1 MDTTKIIATY
11 DEAAEEYARNRQGH
25 EPKEELAKFFKL
37 LKPGARIL
45 DVGCAAGRDTRYIKD
60 HDFEVVG
67 VDLSQKLL
75 DIGKKTHPDIEFVLA
90 DMRELPFEDA
100 SFDGVWANAVMHHL
114 DEAEMPAALAEF
126 ARLVPSGGVVCVRT
140 KMGEGRLK
148 TRDIIVEGGER
159 EFSLLSK
166 EKLDQLL
173 TAQGLT
179 KISLNVSESK
189 SREGLLWLTAF
200 YKKDGKPDKS

>member
-1 MDTTKIIATY
+1 MDTTKIIAAY
-11 DEAAEEYARNRQGH
+11 DGAAEEYARNRQGH
-25 EPKEELAKFFKL
+25 EPKEELFKFFNL
-37 LKPGARIL
+37 LKPGAKIL

-60 HDFEVVG
+60 HGFQVVG

-75 DIGKKTHPDIEFVLA
+75 DIGKKANPDIEFRLA
-90 DMRELPFEDA
+90 DMRKLPFGDA
-100 SFDGVWANAVMHHL
+100 SFDGVWANAVVHHL

-126 ARLVPSGGVVCVRT
+126 TRLVPPGGVVCVRT

-148 TRDIIVEGGER
+148 TRDVIVEGGER
-159 EFSLLSK
+159 EFSLLTK

-179 KISLNVSESK
+179 KINLDVSRSK
-189 SREGLLWLTAF
+189 SREGLFWLTAI
-200 YKKDGKPDKS
+200 YKKGPA